1 MSKTFSIKVASYK
14 RPEYLKECLK
24 SILGQQAQFDS
35 IEVFDNASGY
45 HQSLIQEL
53 SFSGRVHFHINK
65 ERVSPND
72 LFHKMAT
79 SVNSHDY
86 VCFFHDD
93 DRLHPEF
100 LKEVTCSIEQH
111 PNCALYASNATV
123 IDSVGIAKGKL
134 LPINDQPLVM
144 EKRHELGRYLAD
156 SFLPCPGIVYKTA
169 DFLIPAELTQTYG
182 NYWDVVFYGEV
193 AKSGGVFLDGR
204 ALFDYRRHDGQLS
217 NYTKW
222 IHEDMAWQYFESLCS
237 SDKESLKAVEKKA
250 KARITQRWINAWLK
264 NEVRQLP
271 FDWGRFCLRTVHK
284 CLRNN
289 KAVLLKKL
297 IYGAE

>member
-45 HQSLIQEL
+45 HHSLIQEL
-53 SFSGRVHFHINK
+53 SFSGRVRFHINK

-79 SVNSHDY
+79 SVNSRDY

-204 ALFDYRRHDGQLS
+204 ALFHFALRIWSHWRQSKKKRRQELPKGGLTHGLKTRSDSFLSIGVAFAFGQFTSALGTIRPYS
-217 NYTKW
+217 
-222 IHEDMAWQYFESLCS
+222 
-237 SDKESLKAVEKKA
+237 
-250 KARITQRWINAWLK
+250 
-264 NEVRQLP
+264 
-271 FDWGRFCLRTVHK
+271 
-284 CLRNN
+284 
-289 KAVLLKKL
+289 
-297 IYGAE
+297 